1 MHYIIHVSISISD
14 KNYHNNVNLKKNIDN
29 IYIYIYIMKQT
40 GVLNAPNKVRIEED
54 ENGEERKTII

>member
-29 IYIYIYIMKQT
+29 IYIYIMKQT

>member
-1 MHYIIHVSISISD
+1 MHYIIQVSISISD

-29 IYIYIYIMKQT
+29 IYIYIMKQT